1 MIQEIATLLLV
12 LALAATAIYGGLT
25 LLYRLL
31 SGRTAAQSSQRLGE
45 REQLCI
51 HCGYVGTAKMLT
63 DGDRTVEFFL
73 WLCGLLPG
81 LIYTLRRYRNRYPVC
96 PECGARNLIGPNSP
110 YAQKLLQREVDGG
123 GR

>member
-1 MIQEIATLLLV
+1 MIREIATLIV
-12 LALAATAIYGGLT
+12 ALALAAVLIYGALA

-31 SGRTAAQSSQRLGE
+31 SRRAAAQKNQRLDE

-51 HCGYVGTAKMLT
+51 HCGYVGTAKMVSN
-63 DGDRTVEFFL
+63 GDKTVELFL

-96 PECGARNLIGPNSP
+96 PDCGARNLIGPNSP
-110 YAQKLLQREVDGG
+110 SAQKLLQRELEGG
-123 GR
+123 TR